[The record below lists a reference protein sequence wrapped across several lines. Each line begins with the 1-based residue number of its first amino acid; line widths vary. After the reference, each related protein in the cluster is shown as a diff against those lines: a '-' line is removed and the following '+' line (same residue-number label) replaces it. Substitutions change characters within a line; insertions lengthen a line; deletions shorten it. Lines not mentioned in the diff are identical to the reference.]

1 MAPRRPKNPINDA
14 GAWLGG
20 VGKAVRGFTSKN
32 PLIDPV
38 GFARNVKASP
48 TQAAKQV
55 AADLALA
62 AVGGVVGKGVQVGG
76 RALARTGVPARA
88 VNKVTG
94 KTVVVHGSAT
104 KNLKMIEP
112 RVAPARPEV
121 GAKVFA
127 SRPTKTVV
135 PYDMEAIS
143 RTARHYVA
151 ERAAGIAAKQGKP
164 ITRYEGSVYVAKVPK
179 KSLEGNAFV
188 TSPVPAKV
196 VKELPIYGPMPY
208 KHSDLPIEDVK
219 KLERAFRQA
228 GGVPLKGPKQPKV
241 KIPKNRGPVR
251 S

>member
-1 MAPRRPKNPINDA
+1 VRSGSNTDTSAKADA
-14 GAWLGG
+14 GGGQAEQVRAELGLG
-20 VGKAVRGFTSKN
+20 AYT
-32 PLIDPV
+32 
-38 GFARNVKASP
+38 
-48 TQAAKQV
+48 
-55 AADLALA
+55 A
-62 AVGGVVGKGVQVGG
+62 AVGTTAAIGAGIAAVRSGV
-76 RALARTGVPARA
+76 AARA

-151 ERAAGIAAKQGKP
+151 ERAAGIAAKQGKA

>member
-1 MAPRRPKNPINDA
+1 MARRGRSTQPNV

-20 VGKAVRGFTSKN
+20 NKGYLQSGSNTDTSAKADAGGGQMEAVRGE
-32 PLIDPV
+32 LGLGAYAAGV
-38 GFARNVKASP
+38 GA
-48 TQAAKQV
+48 TAAIGAGV
-55 AADLALA
+55 AAARSG
-62 AVGGVVGKGVQVGG
+62 VG
-76 RALARTGVPARA
+76 ARA
-88 VNKVTG
+88 VNKLTG

-151 ERAAGIAAKQGKP
+151 ERAADIAAKQGRG
-164 ITRYEGSVYVAKVPK
+164 ITRYEGSVYVAKVSK
-179 KSLEGNAFV
+179 KGLEGNAFV

-196 VKELPIYGPMPY
+196 VKELPISGPMPY
-208 KHSDLPIEDVK
+208 KHSDLPVEDVK
-219 KLERAFRQA
+219 KLERAFRRA

-241 KIPKNRGPVR
+241 KLPKNRGPVR